1 MRLLLVVCSGISAED
16 QAKLFEPYSFVT
28 SGWVE
33 KSGVSGLGLSMAKRY
48 VEKVGGNI
56 GVKSSLGKGS
66 TFFFSI
72 PFPLVPRNDNNKPE
86 VLQSNLGALPQYAP
100 ETTRI
105 YDVSITQ
112 KSISRRQKSMELQL
126 KLVKKESATKPAEE
140 KQKELAHKQRKVL
153 LVEDTRI
160 NRVGLLSYTYC
171 GDGKFTHGLWISA
184 VFHWLCLLR
193 IHNGWVASTHT
204 VLLRCWFCR

>member
-1 MRLLLVVCSGISAED
+1 
-16 QAKLFEPYSFVT
+16 
-28 SGWVE
+28 
-33 KSGVSGLGLSMAKRY
+33 
-48 VEKVGGNI
+48 
-56 GVKSSLGKGS
+56 
-66 TFFFSI
+66 
-72 PFPLVPRNDNNKPE
+72 
-86 VLQSNLGALPQYAP
+86 
-100 ETTRI
+100 
-105 YDVSITQ
+105 
-112 KSISRRQKSMELQL
+112 
-126 KLVKKESATKPAEE
+126 
-140 KQKELAHKQRKVL
+140 VL